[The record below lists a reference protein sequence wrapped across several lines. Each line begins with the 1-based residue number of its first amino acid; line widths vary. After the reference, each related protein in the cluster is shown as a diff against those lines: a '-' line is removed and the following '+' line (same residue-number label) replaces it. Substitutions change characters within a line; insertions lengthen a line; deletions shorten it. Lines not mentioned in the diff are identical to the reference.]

1 MATIHD
7 PIKAEIAAGHTSAAL
22 AMIDERMAHDDEA
35 DRAGLLY
42 LKGRAYMKAGV
53 WHKAMNA
60 FMQAEQLDP
69 QSPAAEARGML
80 EDILDFYHKDL
91 YNP

>member
-60 FMQAEQLDP
+60 FLSLIHISEP
-69 QSPAAEARGML
+69 TRRRGISYGGVCL
-80 EDILDFYHKDL
+80 
-91 YNP
+91 

>member
-42 LKGRAYMKAGV
+42 LKGRAYMKAGGL
-53 WHKAMNA
+53 KA
-60 FMQAEQLDP
+60 
-69 QSPAAEARGML
+69 
-80 EDILDFYHKDL
+80 DL
-91 YNP
+91 TYRHTYI